1 MIILRK
7 GDKGMLRHL
16 GVLVGPQSTGR
27 VWLLCMKYKSFWGES
42 GDQTGFWMTFFF
54 WGGVSHFKDT
64 ESSLQRRWT
73 VDGTSMKSLLIFNI
87 NDLMALLDNH
97 QLN

>member
-54 WGGVSHFKDT
+54 WGGGLT
-64 ESSLQRRWT
+64 LRTQSLHYRG
-73 VDGTSMKSLLIFNI
+73 DGR
-87 NDLMALLDNH
+87 LMEH
-97 QLN
+97 P